1 MRVRIKF
8 AKFDTQRFLGH
19 LDVMRYFQKLFNRS
33 GLPVKYSEGYH
44 PHQIL
49 SFAQPL
55 GLGITSDGEYLDM
68 ELSEEISCEVILESL
83 RSSLSHGYEI
93 AECVRLADR
102 QVNEKLVT
110 SMSLI
115 TRANYYLILKDDS
128 VSEQLKNAVKH
139 LMDQD
144 KITVVKKTKKGEKEI
159 DIKPYIYEINFY
171 NGNLTELYM
180 KEIVN
185 KTIIDENLHQNIL
198 HAPSFENETGLMVSL
213 SAGSE
218 TNISPSLFISALI
231 DNTEISITQ
240 ELFRIHR
247 MELLGGDE
255 RESVPLC
262 KIL

>member
-68 ELSEEISCEVILESL
+68 ELSVEIPCDEILQAL
-83 RSSLSHGYEI
+83 RNGLSHGYEI
-93 AECVRLADR
+93 IECVKLADR

-115 TRANYYLILKDDS
+115 TRANYYLILKDGS
-128 VSEQLKNAVKH
+128 FSEQLKNAACQ
-139 LMDQD
+139 LMSD
-144 KITVVKKTKKGEKEI
+144 KDITVLKKTKKGEKEI
-159 DIKPYIYEINFY
+159 DIRPFIYEIGFY
-171 NGNLTELYM
+171 NGKLTELYV
-180 KEIVN
+180 KESVN
-185 KTIIDENLHQNIL
+185 RTILEENLHQNIL
-198 HAPSFENETGLMVSL
+198 HAPSFENETGLMISL
-213 SAGSE
+213 SAGSD
-218 TNISPSLFISALI
+218 TNISPYLFISALI
-231 DNTEISITQ
+231 NKTEINISQ
-240 ELFRIHR
+240 DSFRIHR
-247 MELLGGDE
+247 MELLGGKE
-255 RESVPLC
+255 TESVPLC